1 MKKYCNITPEGTRDL
16 LFEECIA
23 HRNVEH
29 MLAAV
34 FESRGFQ
41 EVITPGLE
49 FFDVFSLDCAGIPQ
63 ESMYKLTDHKGRL
76 LVLRPDSTLPIA
88 RMTATRLQNE
98 GKPLRLYY
106 TQTVYRNNPSL
117 MGRSDEVMQTGIE
130 LLGASGKRADL
141 EVMVTAIEA
150 LSRCVPDFRMELGH
164 AGFFRSLAN
173 QLPISDE
180 IREDI
185 RLSIESKNY
194 SALDTIL
201 DRLEQ
206 TPAVLAIRRL
216 PRLFGGE
223 EVLQQAAE
231 LCPSEDTMRT
241 LDYLKELYLALREMG
256 LGEKLIIDLG
266 LVQRNDYYSDI
277 VFSGYVEGSG
287 DAVLTGGRYD
297 HLLEAFGAPMPA
309 VGFGINVDALTKL
322 MLESGNV
329 QTRKPADVLVHGDD
343 GFEMKAL
350 KHSAFL
356 LKGGLRCENSVF
368 TDRQEALQYARKKR
382 IPRVDYVSDHIE
394 TVSVWEKGG
403 KG

>member
-23 HRNVEH
+23 QRNVEH
-29 MLAAV
+29 MLASA
-34 FESRGFQ
+34 FESRGFH
-41 EVITPGLE
+41 EVVTPGLE
-49 FFDVFSLDCAGIPQ
+49 FFDVFSLGCAGIPQ

-88 RMTATRLQNE
+88 RLTATRLQNE
-98 GKPLRLYY
+98 SRPLRLYY
-106 TQTVYRNNPSL
+106 TQTVYLNNPSL

-130 LLGASGKRADL
+130 LLGASGRRADL
-141 EVMVTAIEA
+141 EVIVTAVEA
-150 LSRCVPDFRMELGH
+150 ISRCVPDFRIELGH

-180 IREDI
+180 VREDI

-206 TPAVLAIRRL
+206 TPPVLAIRRL

-231 LCPSEDTMRT
+231 LCSGEDAVRT
-241 LDYLKELYLALREMG
+241 LDYLKELYLSLTELG
-256 LGEKLIIDLG
+256 LGDKLIIDLG

-287 DAVLTGGRYD
+287 DAVLSGGRYD

-329 QTRKPADVLVHGDD
+329 QTKKPADVLVHGEN
-343 GFEMKAL
+343 GFEIKAL
-350 KHSAFL
+350 RHSAFL
-356 LKGGLRCENSVF
+356 MKGGLRCENSVF
-368 TDRQEALQYARKKR
+368 ASREEALQYARAQH
-382 IPRVDYVSDHIE
+382 IARVDFVDDAVH
-394 TVSVWEKGG
+394 SVNPAEKGG
-403 KG
+403 NQ

>member
-1 MKKYCNITPEGTRDL
+1 
-16 LFEECIA
+16 
-23 HRNVEH
+23 
-29 MLAAV
+29 
-34 FESRGFQ
+34 
-41 EVITPGLE
+41 
-49 FFDVFSLDCAGIPQ
+49 
-63 ESMYKLTDHKGRL
+63 MYKLTDHKGRL

-98 GKPLRLYY
+98 KRPLRLYY

-141 EVMVTAIEA
+141 EVIVTAVEA

-164 AGFFRSLAN
+164 AGFFRSLAS

-180 IREDI
+180 TREDI

-216 PRLFGGE
+216 PRLFGGG
-223 EVLQQAAE
+223 EVLQQAAD
-231 LCPSEDTMRT
+231 LCSGEDTVKT
-241 LDYLKELYLALREMG
+241 LGYLKDLYLALREIG

-277 VFSGYVEGSG
+277 IFSGYVEGSG

-309 VGFGINVDALTKL
+309 VGFGINVDAITKL

-329 QTRKPADVLVHGDD
+329 QTRKPADVLIHGDD

-368 TDRQEALQYARKKR
+368 PSRQEALEYARSKK
-382 IPRVDYVSDHIE
+382 IPRVDYVSE
-394 TVSVWEKGG
+394 NVQTVSVWEKGG
-403 KG
+403 KV